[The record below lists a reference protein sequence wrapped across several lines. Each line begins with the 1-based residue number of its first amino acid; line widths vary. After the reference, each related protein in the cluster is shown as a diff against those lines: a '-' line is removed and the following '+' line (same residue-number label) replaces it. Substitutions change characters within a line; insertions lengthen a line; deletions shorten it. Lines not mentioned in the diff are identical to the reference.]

1 MNIDC
6 AYYVGGKHQPLD
18 PMSLAEAAALP
29 RHGGSF
35 VWIELDDPGPDVMEE
50 VRVEF
55 GLHELAIEDASVE
68 HQRPKVEGY
77 DGFHLIV
84 YRTARFDAPTRQVE
98 LGELDVFL
106 GVGLHHRGAARCRGR
121 SGPHAAARRAASR
134 AVEDRPGCG
143 RVGEPR
149 RRHRRLRAGRRRA
162 RRPRSRKSRMQ
173 SSPAAT
179 T

>member
-6 AYYVGGKHQPLD
+6 AYYVGGKHQPLE

-35 VWIELDDPGPDVMEE
+35 VWIELNDPGPDVMEE

-84 YRTARFDAPTRQVE
+84 YRTARFDAPTRQVSSASSTCSSVWDSSSRCGTVKRE
-98 LGELDVFL
+98 IQF
-106 GVGLHHRGAARCRGR
+106 GL
-121 SGPHAAARRAASR
+121 
-134 AVEDRPGCG
+134 GCG
-143 RVGEPR
+143 P
-149 RRHRRLRAGRRRA
+149 
-162 RRPRSRKSRMQ
+162 
-173 SSPAAT
+173 SSIPSC
-179 T
+179 